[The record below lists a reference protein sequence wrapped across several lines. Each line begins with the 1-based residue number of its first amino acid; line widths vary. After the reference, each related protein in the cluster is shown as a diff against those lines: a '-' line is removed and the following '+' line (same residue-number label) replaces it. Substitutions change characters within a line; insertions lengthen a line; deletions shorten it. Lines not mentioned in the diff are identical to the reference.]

1 MLQAKFQDFAD
12 SRLEADEKEVLR
24 MKKLVEHDQKRR
36 QKALVEEPIA
46 LKGICETFEEKSAI
60 KLTRGP
66 FHTIESLEGMR
77 EDNFISCEY
86 QDIIDDANKEP
97 LKLLVIGKPRSGKST
112 LCQLLAQEFDLLHI
126 NVENWIAK
134 LMAKIKD
141 RLENPPDE
149 PEEGEPPLPPWLTEL
164 EEIVREQLK
173 WSEGPSSE

>member
-1 MLQAKFQDFAD
+1 
-12 SRLEADEKEVLR
+12 
-24 MKKLVEHDQKRR
+24 
-36 QKALVEEPIA
+36 
-46 LKGICETFEEKSAI
+46 
-60 KLTRGP
+60 
-66 FHTIESLEGMR
+66 
-77 EDNFISCEY
+77 
-86 QDIIDDANKEP
+86 
-97 LKLLVIGKPRSGKST
+97 
-112 LCQLLAQEFDLLHI
+112 LLHI